1 MRPYPDWFIQG
12 SDSGGVRSTL
22 GGALPRSSAVV
33 DGVNVP
39 FSHPS
44 ELYPQKDGRK
54 VRSCWKGTFTI
65 RLDTSR
71 QGPAGRQAGGPEPIT
86 PTTD

>member
-54 VRSCWKGTFTI
+54 VRSCDEGTFTI